1 LGEEDSASA
10 MTKQSLNFH
19 VADALNKAFD
29 ARSED
34 SIVVEPIQTRR
45 YARIGFQGDDI
56 IVVLPNSDSQPGRPI
71 RLSKFYVDYR
81 VECRVVEGQSQ
92 KNEIV
97 TIMRLKNPNDALR
110 SVFCEVI
117 SLLLRTIPTF
127 NVPRIAD
134 LIQGLIELF
143 RAMDSPNTST
153 MLGLWGELFVIG
165 SANDPDLVATAWHA
179 TPNDKFDLSLDDVRV
194 EVETTNG
201 PRRHHFSLEQV
212 QDVPGIKIAIASLIV
227 NESSTGKTVVEMIS
241 WVEQAITQ
249 ATIRDRIR
257 KIALKTIGNALGDD
271 MLRRYDTESAGVNL
285 RFFSGSRVPQPNP
298 PAFGVTQIRFVA
310 DLQLVAD
317 IDRQIFENLGR
328 LAKALLKD

>member
-1 LGEEDSASA
+1 
-10 MTKQSLNFH
+10 MTQQSLNFY
-19 VADALNKAFD
+19 VSDALNKAFE
-29 ARSED
+29 ARLENF
-34 SIVVEPIQTRR
+34 IVVEPIQTRS

-56 IVVLPNSDSQPGRPI
+56 LVVLPNSDNQTERPI

-81 VECRVVEGQSQ
+81 VQCTVLEGQSK

-134 LIQGLIELF
+134 LIQDLIELF

-165 SANDPDLVATAWHA
+165 SANDSDLVASAWHA

-194 EVETTNG
+194 EVKTTSG
-201 PRRHHFSLEQV
+201 PRRHHFSIEQV
-212 QDVPGIKIAIASLIV
+212 QDIPGIKLAIASLIV
-227 NESSTGKTVVEMIS
+227 NESSTGKTVLEMIS
-241 WVEQAITQ
+241 WVEQAITES
-249 ATIRDRIR
+249 AIRDRVR
-257 KIALKTIGNALGDD
+257 KIALKTIGNSHDDD
-271 MLRRYDTESAGVNL
+271 MLKRYDTDSAGVNL
-285 RFFSGSRVPQPNP
+285 RFFSGSTVPQPIP

-310 DLQLVAD
+310 DLQLVGD
-317 IDRQIFENLGR
+317 IDPQIFENWGR
-328 LAKALLKD
+328 LPKALLND